1 MPTQRE
7 KAENWIK
14 GLTEKQFKAL
24 ALLLAPIT
32 LPLILFFFCEGFLCH
47 FIKLIKERRLK
58 ESQQRRSHKTKRQPE
73 D

>member
-32 LPLILFFFCEGFLCH
+32 LPLILFFFCGH

-58 ESQQRRSHKTKRQPE
+58 ESQERR
-73 D
+73 

>member
-47 FIKLIKERRLK
+47 FIKLIKER
-58 ESQQRRSHKTKRQPE
+58 
-73 D
+73 